1 MRYAC
6 LCIATA
12 VALALSSLSSP
23 AEPAFSDIES
33 ADQLF
38 KAGKFAEAADI
49 YKQVLAQMPNDETA
63 ILQLGLLANK
73 LEQAQAGSSARSA

>member
-23 AEPAFSDIES
+23 AEPAFSDIEF

-38 KAGKFAEAADI
+38 KTGKFAEAADI
-49 YKQVLAQMPNDETA
+49 YKRKFSL
-63 ILQLGLLANK
+63 
-73 LEQAQAGSSARSA
+73 